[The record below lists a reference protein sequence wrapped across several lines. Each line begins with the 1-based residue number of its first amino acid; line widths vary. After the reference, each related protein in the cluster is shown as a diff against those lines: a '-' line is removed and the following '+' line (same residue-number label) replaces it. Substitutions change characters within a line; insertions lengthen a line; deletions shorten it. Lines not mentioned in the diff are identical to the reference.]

1 MGEKELIGIR
11 HSARHGKDIKNK
23 TKGEGG
29 RSRRFEWL
37 DRGTDRRTR
46 EQEARGS
53 QRNYKN

>member
-1 MGEKELIGIR
+1 MREKELIGLR

-29 RSRRFEWL
+29 EVDGSSGWTGEQ
-37 DRGTDRRTR
+37 TR

-53 QRNYKN
+53 QRNNKN